1 MRNVTSM
8 ELNGHKVAVEFV
20 AKFNHF
26 SKEPYF
32 RLSIDGKPIAR
43 SGSHLTGHMSNIKE
57 ISDEKY
63 FFTDVDCLDD
73 INILPEAL
81 GMTRRWIWSNQ
92 SISMKYTHNEV
103 GEAFFQVS
111 TKWSYKIRKAFESFL
126 DDVVRGLDSYN
137 NK

>member
-8 ELNGHKVAVEFV
+8 ELNGHKVTVEFV

-32 RLSIDGKPIAR
+32 HLKIDGKTIAR

-63 FFTDVDCLDD
+63 FFTDVDCLSD

-92 SISMKYTHNEV
+92 SISMKYTSNEV

-111 TKWSYKIRKAFESFL
+111 TKWPYKIRKAFESFL

>member
-1 MRNVTSM
+1 MRNTTSI
-8 ELNGHKVAVEFV
+8 ELNGHKVTVEFV
-20 AKFNHF
+20 AEFNHF

-32 RLSIDGKPIAR
+32 CLEIDGKIIAR
-43 SGSHLTGHMSNIKE
+43 SGSHLTGYMSKIKE
-57 ISDEKY
+57 TPNERY
-63 FFTDVDCLDD
+63 FFVDVDCLDD

-81 GMTRRWIWSNQ
+81 GMTRHWIWSNQ

-111 TKWSYKIRKAFESFL
+111 TKWPYKIRKVFEGFL
-126 DDVVRGLDSYN
+126 NDVVRGLESYN

>member
-1 MRNVTSM
+1 MRTMTSM
-8 ELNGHKVAVEFV
+8 ELNGHKVTVDFV

-32 RLSIDGKPIAR
+32 RLSIDGNIIAK
-43 SGSHLTGHMSNIKE
+43 SGSYLAGHMSNIKE
-57 ISDEKY
+57 TSDERY
-63 FFTDVDCLDD
+63 FFTDVDCLSD
-73 INILPEAL
+73 INVLPEAL
-81 GMTRRWIWSNQ
+81 GMTRHWIWSNQ

-111 TKWSYKIRKAFESFL
+111 TKWPYKIRKTFEAFL
-126 DDVVRGLDSYN
+126 NDVVRGLESYN